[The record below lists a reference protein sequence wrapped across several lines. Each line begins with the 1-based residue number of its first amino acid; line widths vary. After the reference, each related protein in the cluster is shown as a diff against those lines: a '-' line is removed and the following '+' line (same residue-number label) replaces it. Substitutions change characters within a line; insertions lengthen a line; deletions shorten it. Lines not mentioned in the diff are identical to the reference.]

1 MKKFK
6 FYQDELVKIWR
17 RSVFEIEANSKE
29 EAVEKIKELNLNNED
44 LDSIGEFDE
53 SEYLY
58 DSVEV
63 LKPGEVIKGSTVEI
77 EDADTFDVI
86 LSNKK

>member
-17 RSVFEIEANSKE
+17 RSTFEIEANSKE

-63 LKPGEVIKGSTVEI
+63 LKPGDTVKGSTVEI
-77 EDADTFDVI
+77 EDPDSLDVI
-86 LSNKK
+86 HSNKD